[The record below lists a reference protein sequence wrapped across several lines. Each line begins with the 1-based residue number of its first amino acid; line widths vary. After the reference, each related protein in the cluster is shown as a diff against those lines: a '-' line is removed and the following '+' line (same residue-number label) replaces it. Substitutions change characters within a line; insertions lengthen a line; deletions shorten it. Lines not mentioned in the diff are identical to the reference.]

1 VFSFMPPVMEI
12 AEILAAANFVMLRY
26 ETEYTPCTGITAV
39 TRQERRHF
47 GRSLLIAP
55 WCPRMKEAQAALA
68 QHKVVATSLHFEV
81 AGRPASLLRSDDGAA
96 AILFVAI
103 EGAFQGLHTPYDT
116 PDLKHDTLRFGLA
129 VRHLLLYTRPAAQ
142 FVWAADWECVP
153 ALLLVRP
160 RQHTVLTLHN
170 TFDAWLAYEAGEYLD
185 YWPLRGERTALQV
198 GLEAAD
204 VVTTVNR
211 GFAWGLR
218 HEMVQ
223 RQVLA
228 HHLQHLLYRVVGI
241 NNAGF
246 SALPKDLSELAAQFR
261 SDFSGACARL
271 RELKAAALASLPEP
285 VRQKAAGKVL
295 VVSMGRR
302 VAQKQHDVLVESTR
316 AILHSDSATPLLTLF
331 TTVKGDEGSEARL
344 ARVRALETEF
354 PGNVICQD
362 GRIDYFQALMA
373 AADFNCMPSLYE
385 PHGGAFDGLVVPIA
399 RAVDGLAEQI
409 CALRPDLSVMPPM
422 YERWHAAGE
431 SPTGFLFREDPA
443 LATAGGC
450 RELLESSPSPDN
462 SLFRGMVA
470 ALRATLNDAV
480 KLRQSDF
487 PAYARLVAA
496 GLDKQQE
503 LSWAVNLG
511 GVLALI
517 EVARLS
523 RPI

>member
-1 VFSFMPPVMEI
+1 MEL
-12 AEILAAANFVMLRY
+12 ENILGAATFVMLRY

-47 GRSLLIAP
+47 ARSLVIAP

-68 QHKVVATSLHFEV
+68 QHKVVSMPVHFEV
-81 AGRPASLLRSDDGAA
+81 AGRPASLLRSHDDAA
-96 AILFVAI
+96 PILFVAI
-103 EGAFQGLHTPYDT
+103 EGTFEGLHTPYDT
-116 PDLKHDTLRFGLA
+116 PDLKHDALRFGLA
-129 VRHLLLYTRPAAQ
+129 VRELLSHTPPAAQ

-160 RQHTVLTLHN
+160 RHHTVLTLHN
-170 TFDAWLAYEAGEYLD
+170 TFDAWLANEAGAYYD
-185 YWPLRGERTALQV
+185 YWPLRGDRTALQV

-204 VVTTVNR
+204 IVTTVNR

-218 HEMVQ
+218 HEIVQ
-223 RQVLA
+223 RDVQA
-228 HHLQHLLYRVVGI
+228 QHLQHLLYRLVGI

-246 SALPKDLSELAAQFR
+246 SVLPPEFGELAARFHA
-261 SDFSGACARL
+261 DFSGACGRL
-271 RELKAAALASLPEP
+271 HELKAAALAALPEA
-285 VRQKAAGKVL
+285 VRSRAAGKVL

-316 AILHSDSATPLLTLF
+316 AVLQDNPAMPLLTLF
-331 TTVKGDEGSEARL
+331 TTITGDEGSEARL
-344 ARVRALETEF
+344 GRIRALEAEF
-354 PGNVICQD
+354 PDNVICQD
-362 GRIDYFQALMA
+362 GRVGYFHALMA

-385 PHGGAFDGLVVPIA
+385 PHGGAFDGVVVPIA

-409 CALRPDLSVMPPM
+409 CGLRPDLSRMPAM
-422 YERWHAAGE
+422 YERWHPARE

-443 LATAGGC
+443 LGTAAAF
-450 RELLESSPSPDN
+450 RELLEQSPSPGN
-462 SLFRGMVA
+462 SLFRGMVT

-480 KLRQSDF
+480 QLRRADF

-503 LSWAVNLG
+503 LNWALNLG
-511 GVLALI
+511 GVLALV
-517 EVARLS
+517 EVARSL